1 MRHKVAQN
9 THADIYRRRT
19 IRKMSVCVDFITESF
34 ISAPHLFISRSTPS
48 YEHHVEAREAHDRDE
63 EQPRYAHH
71 HHAGSH
77 KSRRNVEILPSSII
91 DLYSRGFFKLYIL
104 QFSTAAVKGY
114 VTVV

>member
-1 MRHKVAQN
+1 M
-9 THADIYRRRT
+9 
-19 IRKMSVCVDFITESF
+19 DFITESF

-48 YEHHVEAREAHDRDE
+48 YEHHVEAREAHNRDE

-71 HHAGSH
+71 HHAGTH
-77 KSRRNVEILPSSII
+77 KSRRNVEILLSGHYRFIEQ
-91 DLYSRGFFKLYIL
+91 FFKLYML